1 LRPSIAPP
9 HQDRCNDHRQS
20 GIFALPEEIK
30 RTTTISH
37 TFETLS
43 NASVL
48 VRENGQPVL
57 ATDPWLFGTCYFGS
71 WALDHPLSDDQ
82 LATMH
87 RAEYYWIS
95 HGHPDH
101 LHHDSLATLPRGK
114 KILLP
119 DHYSPEIA
127 DTLRSD
133 GFDVTILKYRQW
145 FRLSPGVRIMCIDN
159 MNQDGVLLIEAGD
172 SLLVN
177 LNDSPLCGE
186 TKFIR
191 GVVRQHAREKTYLL
205 ALCAIDADMFNFVD
219 AGGQSLAGPPD
230 ERKRGMIWRTARIA
244 ETLGVGSFCVSSS
257 QHIYIRSDSIWAN
270 PYRVTFADIR
280 QHWHRPDIR
289 IVEPFVTVD
298 LDSGAITRNHPDQTS
313 DASQITTQTADDD
326 WTETLSAEEW
336 QKVEAFMRKFL
347 LVRRY
352 VDFVTF
358 TVGGESRQVD
368 LNPANARPAG
378 KRRGIE
384 FIVPGRSLMET
395 VTWGYFDDLLIG
407 NFMKTRL
414 INTQLYPRFT
424 PLVAKIG
431 GNAKVFSRSEYYR
444 FLGRYLRRN
453 PVGTASTLLSI
464 EVDQVFMPWLRRT
477 AEGLGIKRPLKY
489 LYRKMLGDPVVPD
502 PT

>member
-1 LRPSIAPP
+1 
-9 HQDRCNDHRQS
+9 
-20 GIFALPEEIK
+20 
-30 RTTTISH
+30 
-37 TFETLS
+37 
-43 NASVL
+43 
-48 VRENGQPVL
+48 VRENDLPIL

-82 LATMH
+82 LTTM
-87 RAEYYWIS
+87 RQAEFYWIS

-127 DTLRSD
+127 DSLHSE

-145 FRLSPGVRIMCIDN
+145 FPLTPTVRVMCIDN
-159 MNQDGVLLIEAGD
+159 MNQDGVLVIEAGD

-191 GVVRQHAREKTYLL
+191 RIVGQHAREKTYLL

-219 AGGQSLAGPPD
+219 ADGKSLAGPPD

-270 PYRVTFADIR
+270 PYRVTIADIR
-280 QHWHRPDIR
+280 QHWHRPRIR
-289 IVEPFVTVD
+289 VVEPFVTVD
-298 LDSGAITRNHPDQTS
+298 LDTGAIARNHPAQTS
-313 DASQITTQTADDD
+313 DETQITSQTADDD
-326 WTETLSAEEW
+326 WSETLSRDEW
-336 QKVEAFMRKFL
+336 QKVETFMRKFR

-358 TVGGESRQVD
+358 TVGGESHQVD
-368 LNPANARPAG
+368 LNPPDKRPAG

-384 FIVPGRSLMET
+384 FIVPRHSLMET

-431 GNAKVFSRSEYYR
+431 GNAKVFTRSEYYR

-453 PVGTASTLLSI
+453 PIGTLSTQLSI
-464 EVDQVFMPWLRRT
+464 EVDQVCLPWLRR
-477 AEGLGIKRPLKY
+477 AADGLGIKRPLKY

>member
-1 LRPSIAPP
+1 LR
-9 HQDRCNDHRQS
+9 CTNK
-20 GIFALPEEIK
+20 IK
-30 RTTTISH
+30 GATKISH

-48 VRENGQPVL
+48 VRENGQPIL

-71 WALDHPLSDDQ
+71 WALDHPLSEGQ
-82 LATMH
+82 LATMR
-87 RAEYYWIS
+87 RAEYFWIS

-101 LHHDSLATLPRGK
+101 LHHDSLASLPRGK

-127 DTLRSD
+127 DSLRAE
-133 GFDVTILKYRQW
+133 GFEVTILKYRQW
-145 FRLSPGVRIMCIDN
+145 FALTPTVRVMCIDN
-159 MNQDGVLLIEAGD
+159 MNQDGILLIQAGD
-172 SLLVN
+172 SLILD

-186 TKFIR
+186 TPFIR
-191 GVVRQHAREKTYLL
+191 RIVRQHKRENTYLL
-205 ALCAIDADMFNFVD
+205 ALCAIDADMFNFVGPD
-219 AGGQSLAGPPD
+219 GKSLAGPPD

-257 QHIYIRSDSIWAN
+257 QHIYIRSDSVWAN
-270 PYRVTFADIR
+270 PYRVTFADIS

-298 LDSGAITRNHPDQTS
+298 LDTCAITRNHPAQTS
-313 DASQITTQTADDD
+313 DNSQITATTAEDD
-326 WTETLSAEEW
+326 WSETLSADEW
-336 QKVEAFMRKFL
+336 QRVEAFMRKFQ

-352 VDFVTF
+352 VDFVAF
-358 TVGGESRQVD
+358 TVGGESRQFD
-368 LNPANARPAG
+368 LNPPNTRPAD

-384 FIVPGRSLMET
+384 FIVPRNSLMET

-414 INTQLYPRFT
+414 INTQLYPRFS

-431 GNAKVFSRSEYYR
+431 GNAKVFTRPEYYR
-444 FLGRYLRRN
+444 FLGRYFRRN
-453 PVGTASTLLSI
+453 PIGTAVTLLSI
-464 EVDQVFMPWLRRT
+464 EVDQVWLPWLRRL
-477 AEGLGIKRPLKY
+477 AEGMGVKRPLKY
-489 LYRKMLGDPVVPD
+489 LYRKMLGDPIVPD
-502 PT
+502 PS